1 MLNRKVF
8 DLTRHGFDLHCAGSE
23 ELAMARHLVCVTGT
37 RRATP
42 YGLALAEASGRIV
55 AESGHVLLTTAAL
68 GCSVAAAR
76 AALDAGGDVVV
87 MAATGCNV
95 PWPAT
100 STDVFERAAATLSL
114 AKPDAPA
121 TRSVFAAR
129 DHALVHLA
137 DTLVVCEAGVPS
149 GAFSLADE
157 MLGLEKKVLV
167 FPGSV
172 FSQTSTGANE
182 LIAHGATML
191 TGPDALAAALDP
203 LHALTSSCAS
213 STESSPPDEV
223 LRCLVASPMRPDD
236 LARALGVPVL
246 DILRRLASYEMSGA
260 VQRLPDG
267 RYAHVPP
274 SAL

>member
-1 MLNRKVF
+1 
-8 DLTRHGFDLHCAGSE
+8 
-23 ELAMARHLVCVTGT
+23 MAPHLVCVTGT

-55 AESGHVLLTTAAL
+55 AQSGHTLLTTAAM
-68 GCSVAAAR
+68 GCSACAAR
-76 AALDAGGDVVV
+76 AALDAGGDVIVF
-87 MAATGCNV
+87 AGTGCNN
-95 PWPAT
+95 PYPST
-100 STDVFERAAATLSL
+100 SRDVFERAAATISL
-114 AKPDAPA
+114 TIPDAPPTPTA
-121 TRSVFAAR
+121 FRAR
-129 DHALVHLA
+129 DHALAHVA
-137 DTLVVCEAGVPS
+137 ETLVVCEAGMPS
-149 GAFSLADE
+149 GVFSLADE
-157 MLGLEKKVLV
+157 MLDLEKRVLV
-167 FPGSV
+167 YPGSV

-182 LIAHGATML
+182 LIAHGAAML